1 MGLSAVGRHGSTTII
16 GGAYQMW
23 MHGLEAT
30 AVLIAVCAVIAPLAY
45 IVLLLGVLLP
55 LRRPP
60 APRWVGPLM
69 RWAEIVRP
77 WSMLEVML
85 LGILVALIKI
95 AELATVVPGVGV
107 YAVGV
112 LVVLFTAIPATLDS
126 REAWTRV
133 EWVHSG
139 GRSRAP
145 GVVSDTEPAR

>member
-16 GGAYQMW
+16 GGAIQMW

-30 AVLIAVCAVIAPLAY
+30 AALIALCAVVAPLAY
-45 IVLLLGVLLP
+45 IVFLLGVLLP
-55 LRRPP
+55 LRRPS

-77 WSMLEVML
+77 WAMLEVML
-85 LGILVALIKI
+85 LGILVALTKI

-145 GVVSDTEPAR
+145 GVVSDTGPAR